1 MRFHFLC
8 SVVGSRDD
16 RPYQGLFFPLVSVLA
31 LDQNDSS
38 LLFVPLMLSCT
49 SSVLHSLEA
58 PTAIFEH
65 GQSMQLGLQHPMV
78 FNIEA
83 LTTFIH

>member
-58 PTAIFEH
+58 PTAIFEQINQCNW
-65 GQSMQLGLQHPMV
+65 GYNTPWYS
-78 FNIEA
+78 
-83 LTTFIH
+83 T